1 MQVKSAIQIAE
12 TFYSEWYQWLEAQPT
27 LAQQEIGNITIIEV
41 AAAYVKDGKIRAIKK
56 LRECTGCGLKEA
68 KDQVEAWAKEKGWV
82 EPINRNLTY
91 DTGYT
96 GRR

>member
-12 TFYSEWYQWLEAQPT
+12 TFYSEWYQWVSSQPT
-27 LAQQEIGNITIIEV
+27 IEQQRTEGIVISEVHLAYNAG
-41 AAAYVKDGKIRAIKK
+41 GKIPAIKK
-56 LRECTGCGLKEA
+56 LREHIGCGLKEA

-91 DTGYT
+91 DTGST